1 MTSPNNFAEA
11 INRVVEGEEEEPSPE
26 DIHITAP
33 KDPEVNPEVYKDV
46 ETLLFQGFLT
56 LYGEVNG
63 VPFIFKSLNHH
74 EHQNIQWVSGNI
86 SGKGSDL
93 RYYATFIAYGIFMV
107 DGENILLDRER
118 WVPKLVKTFETFP
131 APARAKIV
139 QYLSEVNRRAS
150 NAVTLAEAYQME
162 AASRFKWAQLQGL
175 GLGSTACTGIVGSAN
190 LGLNYAQLVWRAL
203 NHYEDIKDQTE
214 REWDHSKFIGGCFVG
229 GKEIRKVHS
238 QDQERRK
245 KERETRLERKDK
257 IIRLVLLGENPEVDS
272 KTNQIKIV
280 ARTVEEL
287 ASQLERDLRG
297 EKDWH
302 DEIVAKEEA
311 KIRAAIQDRQSKLQQ
326 LIQSKREDR
335 SSPRAAFTDMVGLT
349 KEEIAQRVVRRRQLE
364 AQEAASRIVHPELTD
379 ERMSDFN
386 EKYIDKYMH
395 KSVADRIQ
403 VTDRDPSEVLN
414 PPVRPPGTPF
424 RR

>member
-1 MTSPNNFAEA
+1 MLCRWQGNS
-11 INRVVEGEEEEPSPE
+11 EGS
-26 DIHITAP
+26 
-33 KDPEVNPEVYKDV
+33 
-46 ETLLFQGFLT
+46 Q
-56 LYGEVNG
+56 
-63 VPFIFKSLNHH
+63 
-74 EHQNIQWVSGNI
+74 SG
-86 SGKGSDL
+86 
-93 RYYATFIAYGIFMV
+93 
-107 DGENILLDRER
+107 
-118 WVPKLVKTFETFP
+118 P
-131 APARAKIV
+131 
-139 QYLSEVNRRAS
+139 RAS
-150 NAVTLAEAYQME
+150 
-162 AASRFKWAQLQGL
+162 
-175 GLGSTACTGIVGSAN
+175 
-190 LGLNYAQLVWRAL
+190 
-203 NHYEDIKDQTE
+203 
-214 REWDHSKFIGGCFVG
+214 
-229 GKEIRKVHS
+229 
-238 QDQERRK
+238 K